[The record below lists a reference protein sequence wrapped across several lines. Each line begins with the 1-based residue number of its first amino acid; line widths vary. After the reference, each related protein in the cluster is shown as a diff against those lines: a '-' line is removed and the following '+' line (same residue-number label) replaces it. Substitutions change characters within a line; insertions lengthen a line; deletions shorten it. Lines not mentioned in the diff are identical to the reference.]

1 MMIANV
7 VIDPIPLDRLAGPHR
22 GRMKEPNWLERGPAK
37 SGAGIAQKIAIPTD
51 FVDDPKTWVFEPHC
65 APNACPTARERRH
78 GSGWMSIDSYAI
90 SQPLVVMNRSRRARP
105 SQRKP

>member
-22 GRMKEPNWLERGPAK
+22 GRMKEPGQLASEGPSEK
-37 SGAGIAQKIAIPTD
+37 RCGYSQKIAIPTD

-65 APNACPTARERRH
+65 APNACPTARDGAMEA
-78 GSGWMSIDSYAI
+78 GGCLPIPMQSLN
-90 SQPLVVMNRSRRARP
+90 PLLS
-105 SQRKP
+105 